1 MRCMDELDLRVV
13 AALVAHPRA
22 SWPAVG
28 RAVNASEA
36 TVSRRAARILA
47 DERVHVA
54 ATLDVLATGRGV
66 PVFVRVRCEPAKS
79 VAVAN
84 ALTAWPSVRFVA
96 LVSGA
101 ADCLVELVAGDRND
115 LLALT
120 LVRLPELDGV
130 VGSSSEVVLR
140 RFTTGVGWDPGLL
153 APDAVAALRA
163 GRLDRWDRAQPTE
176 PAPPLTPVDEVLAAA
191 LAENGRMRWRELAAR
206 AGVMEST
213 ARRRVENMCR
223 SGALR
228 LRTVV
233 EPETLGRPVTAFLW
247 LRVDPRRVD
256 AVADE
261 LARRPEVLLLCS
273 TAGEHTMCGE
283 VAVAQYSDLHRFLT
297 DTLGAIAG
305 IRDVDVTLGLRTL
318 KRASIVR
325 PWFPTPRDGAAVAPG
340 EEAGQG
346 SGNAKT

>member
-1 MRCMDELDLRVV
+1 MCKDIAITGMKMLDAARMDELDLRIL
-13 AALVAHPRA
+13 AALIAYPRA
-22 SWPAVG
+22 SWPAVAS
-28 RAVNASEA
+28 AVNASEA
-36 TVSRRAARILA
+36 TVSRRATRILSS
-47 DERVHVA
+47 ERVHVA

-79 VAVAN
+79 VSVAN
-84 ALTAWPSVRFVA
+84 ALTGWPSVRFVS

-101 ADCLVELVAGDRND
+101 ADCLVELVATDRND
-115 LLALT
+115 LLDLT
-120 LVRLPELDGV
+120 LLRLPELDGV
-130 VGSSSEVVLR
+130 TGSSSEVVLR

-153 APDAVAALRA
+153 DPATVAALRA
-163 GRLDRWDRAQPTE
+163 DRFDRWDRAQPTE
-176 PAPPLTPVDEVLAAA
+176 LAPPLTEVDEVLAGA
-191 LAENGRMRWRELAAR
+191 LAEDGRMRWRELAAR

-213 ARRRVENMCR
+213 ARRRVQNLCR

-233 EPETLGRPVTAFLW
+233 EPEALGLPVTAFLW

-261 LARRPEVLLLCS
+261 LARHPAVLLLCA

-283 VAVAQYSDLHRFLT
+283 VAVAEYSDLHRFLT
-297 DTLGAIAG
+297 GTLGAIAG

-318 KRASIVR
+318 KRASIIR
-325 PWFPTPRDGAAVAPG
+325 PWFPDTAPAA
-340 EEAGQG
+340 
-346 SGNAKT
+346 S

>member
-1 MRCMDELDLRVV
+1 MKDTGQMDEVDLRVV

-22 SWPAVG
+22 SWPAIG

-36 TVSRRAARILA
+36 TVSRRAGRILA
-47 DERVHVA
+47 SRRIHIT

-66 PVFVRVRCEPAKS
+66 PAFVRVRCSPGRS

-84 ALTAWPSVRFVA
+84 ALTRWPSVRFVS

-101 ADCLVELVAGDRND
+101 ADCLVELVATDRND
-115 LLALT
+115 LLELT
-120 LVRLPELDGV
+120 LLRLPELDGV
-130 VGSSSEVVLR
+130 TGSSSEVVLR
-140 RFTTGVGWDPGLL
+140 RFATGVGWDPGIL

-163 GRLDRWDRAQPTE
+163 DRIDRWDRPHPSA
-176 PAPPLTPVDEVLAAA
+176 PAPALTEVDEALAAA
-191 LAENGRMRWRELAAR
+191 LAEDGRARWRDLAAR
-206 AGVMEST
+206 AGIIEST
-213 ARRRVENMCR
+213 ARRRVENLCR
-223 SGALR
+223 HGALR

-233 EPETLGRPVTAFLW
+233 EPETLGLPVTAFLW

-261 LARRPEVLLLCS
+261 LSRRPEVLLLCA

-283 VAVAQYSDLHRFLT
+283 VAVAAYSDLHRFLT
-297 DTLGAIAG
+297 DTLGGIAG

-325 PWFPTPRDGAAVAPG
+325 PWFPPEG
-340 EEAGQG
+340 
-346 SGNAKT
+346 